1 VDLYFLRKIVR
12 PGGLIVIDDDWTP
25 SVRTALRYY
34 EQNLG
39 WTAIPDTFASGTL
52 RHIGDS
58 PTGQPVPRLPRR
70 PAGRFLDRAAV
81 RTVHVLLTGPKTHQ
95 PTHRRAADPYT

>member
-39 WTAIPDTFASGTL
+39 WTAIPDTFASATL

-58 PTGQPVPRLPRR
+58 PTGQPMPRCR
-70 PAGRFLDRAAV
+70 AV
-81 RTVHVLLTGPKTHQ
+81 RLAGSLTAPPFAQFTSF
-95 PTHRRAADPYT
+95 